1 MQPSEGMEVESE
13 YAEEGMEVDK
23 EKETSDAEP
32 VRSTQPFPTR

>member
-1 MQPSEGMEVESE
+1 MEVESE

-32 VRSTQPFPTR
+32 VCPAQPSTTR